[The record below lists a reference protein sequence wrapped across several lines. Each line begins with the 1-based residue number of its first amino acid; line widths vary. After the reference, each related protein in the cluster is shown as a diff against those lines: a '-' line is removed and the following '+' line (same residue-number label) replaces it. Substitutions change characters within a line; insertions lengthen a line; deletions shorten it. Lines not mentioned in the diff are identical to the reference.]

1 MILLSKAL
9 LKLSLTSNSG
19 VGKTQLMLHLLL
31 AVQLP
36 APVGLSKA
44 ALYLSTESSLPTG
57 RVSQLLAEHPTLKRY
72 TAQSRPKTGTGTWP
86 SLDNIYT
93 QEINTLD
100 VQERVMEQWVPL
112 LIERKNIG
120 LVIIDSLTGN
130 YREEFSNS
138 EYSFK
143 QNMIRRAKAMRKMGA
158 LLREYARAGVAVVVV
173 NQVSDRF
180 RKDRLAM
187 SGTPRS
193 FALSSTPHVSS
204 ETPKANTT
212 RAIMASRHA
221 QTQPTQASSNKMLD
235 DDRAMKIALQEQ
247 YFSGWGDDPLDQ
259 EKLKNPWGGIAWTK
273 QLSCRIALIKK
284 LDRVANDGRFRRWAK
299 VVFCPWA
306 PSSGPGVRSGAVEYK
321 ITPSG
326 LQGIETD
333 LSQPLTPPPVNP
345 HDPYGMDDPAIV
357 AEFEELEK
365 DWPLSHTAMHAQEEA
380 DTNPLQKQPMK
391 MQEPI
396 IMAQAPIQVQA
407 THITFDENG
416 QNVAR
421 QELVAPRLSP
431 TGSIGR
437 WDRRTGTAS
446 QPVEPRRIF
455 RGEIADAQV
464 EDKDMSDF
472 QDVPGDPHAPS
483 QPKVASASGAPDPG
497 PESSD
502 DDDDRM
508 NNDLKKAVEASQ
520 PKIRRFGSEV
530 PDSEAESEDESDGE
544 LFVEK
549 DTPERQWE
557 ADHGVEEATRIQIA
571 DDLDPEDNFLHPR
584 TEQEIKARQAEKEK
598 HDEEQSRQ
606 SPIPAPKPVDVIS
619 ARPVSAFT
627 KATLTRNLKEKA
639 KSAAPQPIFVAD
651 HESANPHATKVSGWI
666 SADGQRTVEPSTR
679 DHAVN
684 PPDDAFVPSRPYGE
698 AICAGEEIASTMD
711 EMTSLPADTQ
721 PDESAS
727 KKERMAAK
735 RARKA
740 EKKARKEEKK
750 SRQFLRKYPWS
761 PSAEEHTTAMAA
773 EKDEAAKA
781 QLLADYHLMCE
792 NRALEHDIT
801 ILEGD
806 WPLGQTEEGDYL
818 DIQNGFYV
826 PKEAAEFVLTQSR
839 LAAEYIQEAR
849 ERGEDV
855 EEWQLPDTSWR
866 PKSSAQKTPAKRLC
880 DGSIPHSQLSPKSDL
895 LNVIYPSAQP
905 RESMMPES
913 PPKQRKETPILPPK
927 THQQKQ
933 TDGKKA
939 PPILPGAKPP
949 SQPSQ
954 PPSTPVRPRS
964 EAGSSPQSSGRKETR
979 IVPGSKPSSPAAATP
994 APVPV
999 ITPVRKVTP
1008 VYPPKSPV
1016 AVIPDVPSMK
1026 RMKKRLPG
1034 SQLRN
1039 VMNSS
1044 NAVSPQ
1050 PEPIERQ
1057 KSKSMEPPSALEQ
1070 ENLPRSSAPRS
1081 SPPLSMGPPATP
1093 ASRVQALSPNKAR
1106 SRYSPNQRKRSGL
1119 QETYNHSLNLD
1130 NAPSPAA
1137 DPRSDYEDIS
1147 QESQEGTTIV
1157 EERPKDPPILPGMK
1171 PTKPLPVYKHPK
1183 HSHKKKPPVTPA
1195 TPLRPDQ
1202 LPKEDDIDY
1211 DAVFPSQASQECPV
1225 KEKQV
1230 FITKQGVKYPASKP
1244 RKDFYGASKI
1254 TKEVV
1259 YPPTKGQRDAAE
1271 AGGLTTVTPK
1281 IVKDVVYP
1289 PTKGQRDAADAERLA
1304 AQQPSTQ
1311 KKKVVFH
1318 FPPTKALDAENLDP
1332 EDEVEGDVMAGIIN
1346 FTALGTPPRKLQQQ
1360 GFLPLTSSPPKP
1372 YPSAQR
1378 QRYETPVPKSAPAKT
1393 FHATSISNA
1402 TINAL
1407 TVSRQPK
1414 YSSKPS
1420 ARWQE
1425 AQKELGITPTLQVP
1439 SSQPEVDEE
1448 HMREDEVEIEMD
1460 ADVMET
1466 PSRPPP
1472 TQAPAKNF
1480 EMTASD
1486 DEYGFDAEMLE
1497 AMTEIVVPPAPA
1509 PPAFQK
1515 RARLESPLKED
1526 CPGVGS
1532 SALKRARQESPA
1544 KDYDASPHSPALKRA
1559 RLNKKLG
1566 DASFGMSPYR
1576 AGAQRKS
1583 STGSN
1588 ISIPEESKE
1597 KTIKLFDKV
1606 KTLKTQGLPINYPPP
1621 PTSSQYEPGYTD
1633 GDGVYHPP
1641 ESQFGGPSR
1650 AFRELQAAQRRSSGA
1665 GASAGDVD
1673 GGRTTHGND
1682 GIRRW
1687 IPDAQEMED
1696 PHPSIERHEL
1706 GRDEE
1711 DVVWEN
1717 NALEQQARR
1726 EMEERE
1732 ERELEKVREREER
1745 ERVKEENRRAGR
1757 VDPRWLY
1764 ENQ

>member
-1 MILLSKAL
+1 
-9 LKLSLTSNSG
+9 
-19 VGKTQLMLHLLL
+19 
-31 AVQLP
+31 
-36 APVGLSKA
+36 
-44 ALYLSTESSLPTG
+44 
-57 RVSQLLAEHPTLKRY
+57 
-72 TAQSRPKTGTGTWP
+72 
-86 SLDNIYT
+86 
-93 QEINTLD
+93 
-100 VQERVMEQWVPL
+100 MEQWVPL

-130 YREEFSNS
+130 YREEFSNP

-180 RKDRLAM
+180 RRDGLAM
-187 SGTPRS
+187 SGTPPS
-193 FALSSTPHVSS
+193 FALSSTQHILS
-204 ETPKANTT
+204 EAPKANTT
-212 RAIMASRHA
+212 RAIMANRLA
-221 QTQPTQASSNKMLD
+221 QTQPTQAPSGTVLD
-235 DDRAMKIALQEQ
+235 DERYMKIALQEQ

-259 EKLKNPWGGIAWTK
+259 ENLKNPWGGIAWTK

-284 LDRVANDGRFRRWAK
+284 LDRVANDGSFRRWVK

-306 PSSGPGVRSGAVEYK
+306 PRSRPGIRHGAVEYK

-326 LQGIETD
+326 LQGIEAD

-345 HDPYGMDDPAIV
+345 HDPYGMEDPAIV

-365 DWPLSHTAMHAQEEA
+365 DWPLSHPAMLAQEKA
-380 DTNPLQKQPMK
+380 DTDPLQIGVSK

-396 IMAQAPIQVQA
+396 IMAQAPVAVHA
-407 THITFDENG
+407 THLTFDEDGHNIT
-416 QNVAR
+416 R
-421 QELVAPRLSP
+421 ELVAPRLSP
-431 TGSIGR
+431 RGGIGS
-437 WDRRTGTAS
+437 WDRGGTAS
-446 QPVEPRRIF
+446 QPVAPKRIF
-455 RGEIADAQV
+455 RDEIADTQV
-464 EDKDMSDF
+464 EDQDMSDF
-472 QDVPGDPHAPS
+472 QDVPDDAHAPS
-483 QPKVASASGAPDPG
+483 PPKVASN

-502 DDDDRM
+502 DDDNEQM

-520 PKIRRFGSEV
+520 PQIRRFGSEV
-530 PDSEAESEDESDGE
+530 PDSEVESEDDPDGE
-544 LFVEK
+544 LFAEK
-549 DTPERQWE
+549 DTPEREWE
-557 ADHGVEEATRIQIA
+557 VDHGVEEATRIQIP
-571 DDLDPEDNFLHPR
+571 DDLHPEDNFLHPR
-584 TEQEIKARQAEKEK
+584 TEQEVKARQAEKEK
-598 HDEEQSRQ
+598 QDEEQSRK
-606 SPIPAPKPVDVIS
+606 SPIPAPKPVDIIPEKLIS
-619 ARPVSAFT
+619 AST
-627 KATLTRNLKEKA
+627 KAALTRNLKEKA

-651 HESANPHATKVSGWI
+651 HESASPHATKVSGWV
-666 SADGQRTVEPSTR
+666 SADGQRTVEPITG
-679 DHAVN
+679 DHAAN

-698 AICAGEEIASTMD
+698 AIYTNEEIASTMD
-711 EMTSLPADTQ
+711 EMSSLPAGTQ

-727 KKERMAAK
+727 KKERRAAK

-750 SRQFLRKYPWS
+750 SRQFLQKYPWS
-761 PSAEEHTTAMAA
+761 TSAEEHTTAMAA

-781 QLLADYHLMCE
+781 QLLATYHLMCE
-792 NRALEHDIT
+792 NRAQENGIT

-806 WPLGQTEEGDYL
+806 WPLGQTAEGDYL

-866 PKSSAQKTPAKRLC
+866 PKSSAQKTPAKRLSDC
-880 DGSIPHSQLSPKSDL
+880 SIPHSQISPKSDL
-895 LNVIYPSAQP
+895 PNAIYPSAQP

-913 PPKQRKETPILPPK
+913 PPKARKETPILPPK

-933 TDGKKA
+933 AERKKP
-939 PPILPGAKPP
+939 PPILPGAKPC
-949 SQPSQ
+949 SHPSQ
-954 PPSTPVRPRS
+954 PPSTPVRPRC
-964 EAGSSPQSSGRKETR
+964 EAGSSTQSSSRNETR
-979 IVPGSKPSSPAAATP
+979 IVPGSKPSSPAPAHP
-994 APVPV
+994 APALVE
-999 ITPVRKVTP
+999 TSVRKVTP
-1008 VYPPKSPV
+1008 VYPPKSPI

-1026 RMKKRLPG
+1026 RMKKRLAG

-1044 NAVSPQ
+1044 DAVSPQ
-1050 PEPIERQ
+1050 PGPDERQ
-1057 KSKSMEPPSALEQ
+1057 KSKSMEPPPALEQ
-1070 ENLPRSSAPRS
+1070 DNLPRSSAPRS

-1093 ASRVQALSPNKAR
+1093 ASKVQALSPTKAR
-1106 SRYSPNQRKRSGL
+1106 ARYSPNQRKRSGL
-1119 QETYNHSLNLD
+1119 QETYNHSSNPD
-1130 NAPSPAA
+1130 NAPSPAVHH
-1137 DPRSDYEDIS
+1137 RSDYEDIS
-1147 QESQEGTTIV
+1147 QESQEGTTVV

-1211 DAVFPSQASQECPV
+1211 DAMFPSQASQESPV

-1244 RKDFYGASKI
+1244 GKDFYGTSKI

-1271 AGGLTTVTPK
+1271 VERLDAVTPK
-1281 IVKDVVYP
+1281 FVKDVIYS
-1289 PTKGQRDAADAERLA
+1289 PTRGERDAAEADRLA

-1311 KKKVVFH
+1311 KKKVVFN
-1318 FPPTKALDAENLDP
+1318 FPPTKPLDAENMDP
-1332 EDEVEGDVMAGIIN
+1332 EDDGEGMAGIIN
-1346 FTALGTPPRKLQQQ
+1346 FTALGNLPRKRQQQ
-1360 GFLPLTSSPPKP
+1360 HGAFLPLTSSPPKP

-1378 QRYETPVPKSAPAKT
+1378 RRYETPVPKSAPAKT

-1425 AQKELGITPTLQVP
+1425 AQKEFGIIPTVQVP
-1439 SSQPEVDEE
+1439 SSQPEVDGE
-1448 HMREDEVEIEMD
+1448 HLREDEVEID
-1460 ADVMET
+1460 TNADVAET
-1466 PSRPPP
+1466 PSRPPAMQVP
-1472 TQAPAKNF
+1472 VRNF

-1486 DEYGFDAEMLE
+1486 LGYGFDAEMFE
-1497 AMTEIVVPPAPA
+1497 AMTEVVVPPAPA
-1509 PPAFQK
+1509 PPASQ
-1515 RARLESPLKED
+1515 
-1526 CPGVGS
+1526 
-1532 SALKRARQESPA
+1532 KRARQESPA
-1544 KDYDASPHSPALKRA
+1544 MKRSRQESPPKDNDPDPQSPALKRA
-1559 RLNKKLG
+1559 RLSSKPG
-1566 DASFGMSPYR
+1566 DANLGMSPHR
-1576 AGAQRKS
+1576 IGAQRTMSSKS
-1583 STGSN
+1583 T
-1588 ISIPEESKE
+1588 ISIPSASRE
-1597 KTIKLFDKV
+1597 KTSKLFDKV
-1606 KTLKTQGLPINYPPP
+1606 KTLKTQGLPMNYPPP

-1633 GDGVYHPP
+1633 GGDGVYHPP
-1641 ESQFGGPSR
+1641 ESQFGGPSG
-1650 AFRELQAAQRRSSGA
+1650 AFHEFQAAERRSSGTTT
-1665 GASAGDVD
+1665 DRD
-1673 GGRTTHGND
+1673 GSRT
-1682 GIRRW
+1682 W
-1687 IPDAQEMED
+1687 IPDAQEMEE
-1696 PHPSIERHEL
+1696 PHFSIEGDEL

-1711 DVVWEN
+1711 DVMWEN
-1717 NALEQQARR
+1717 NALELQARR

-1732 ERELEKVREREER
+1732 ERESQLALEKVREREER
-1745 ERVKEENRRAGR
+1745 EREREENRRKGR

>member
-1 MILLSKAL
+1 
-9 LKLSLTSNSG
+9 
-19 VGKTQLMLHLLL
+19 MLHLLL

-57 RVSQLLAEHPTLKRY
+57 RVTQLLAEHPTLKRY
-72 TAQSRPKTGTGTWP
+72 TAQAHPKTGTGTWP

-112 LIERKNIG
+112 LIERRNIG
-120 LVIIDSLTGN
+120 LIIIDSLTGN
-130 YREEFSNS
+130 YREEFSNP

-143 QNMIRRAKAMRKMGA
+143 QNMIRRAKAMRKMGV

-180 RKDRLAM
+180 RKDGLAM
-187 SGTPRS
+187 SGTPRP
-193 FALSSTPHVSS
+193 FALSSTQHVSS
-204 ETPKANTT
+204 EAPKANTT
-212 RAIMASRHA
+212 RAIMASRLA
-221 QTQPTQASSNKMLD
+221 QTEPTQAPSNIMFD
-235 DDRAMKIALQEQ
+235 DDRAMKVAVQEQ

-259 EKLKNPWGGIAWTK
+259 ENLKNPWGGIAWTK
-273 QLSCRIALIKK
+273 QLSCRIVLIKK
-284 LDRVANDGRFRRWAK
+284 LDRVTNDGSFRRWAK

-306 PSSGPGVRSGAVEYK
+306 ASSGPGVRSGAVEYR
-321 ITPSG
+321 ITTSG

-345 HDPYGMDDPAIV
+345 HDPYGMEDPAVV

-365 DWPLSHTAMHAQEEA
+365 DWPLSHPAMLAQEKA
-380 DTNPLQKQPMK
+380 DTDPLQIGTMK

-396 IMAQAPIQVQA
+396 IMAQAPIAVHA
-407 THITFDENG
+407 THITFDEDG
-416 QNVAR
+416 ENVAR
-421 QELVAPRLSP
+421 QELVAPRLNP
-431 TGSIGR
+431 TSEIGS

-446 QPVEPRRIF
+446 QPVAPRRIF
-455 RGEIADAQV
+455 RDEITNTQI
-464 EDKDMSDF
+464 EDQDMSDF
-472 QDVPGDPHAPS
+472 QDVPGDAYAPP
-483 QPKVASASGAPDPG
+483 QQEVASGGAAPDSD

-502 DDDDRM
+502 NDDDVQM
-508 NNDLKKAVEASQ
+508 NNDLKRAVEASQ

-530 PDSEAESEDESDGE
+530 PDSEAESEAESEDESDGE

-549 DTPERQWE
+549 NTPERQWE
-557 ADHGVEEATRIQIA
+557 ADHGVEEATGIQIA
-571 DDLDPEDNFLHPR
+571 DDLDPEDNFLHPQ
-584 TEQEIKARQAEKEK
+584 TEQELKARQAEKEK
-598 HDEEQSRQ
+598 QDEEQSRM
-606 SPIPAPKPVDVIS
+606 SPVPAPKPFDIIS
-619 ARPVSAFT
+619 AKPVSAST
-627 KATLTRNLKEKA
+627 KAALTRNLKEKA
-639 KSAAPQPIFVAD
+639 KSAAPQPIFAAD
-651 HESANPHATKVSGWI
+651 HESANPHATKISGWV
-666 SADGQRTVEPSTR
+666 SADGQRIVEPSTG

-698 AICAGEEIASTMD
+698 AICASEEIASTMD
-711 EMTSLPADTQ
+711 EMASLPADTQ

-727 KKERMAAK
+727 KKERRAAK

-750 SRQFLRKYPWS
+750 SRQFWRKYPWS

-773 EKDEAAKA
+773 EKDEVAKA
-781 QLLADYHLMCE
+781 RLLADYQLMCE
-792 NRALEHDIT
+792 NRAREQGIT
-801 ILEGD
+801 IFEGD
-806 WPLGQTEEGDYL
+806 WPLGQTAGGDYL

-826 PKEAAEFVLTQSR
+826 PTESAEHVLTQSR
-839 LAAEYIQEAR
+839 LAAEYIQEMR
-849 ERGEDV
+849 EMGEDV
-855 EEWQLPDTSWR
+855 EEWLNQNSHWR
-866 PKSSAQKTPAKRLC
+866 PTSSAQKMPAQRQHE
-880 DGSIPHSQLSPKSDL
+880 GSIPPSQLSSKSDL
-895 LNVIYPSAQP
+895 PNVIYPSVQP

-913 PPKQRKETPILPPK
+913 PSKGRKETPILPPK

-933 TDGKKA
+933 AERKKQ

-949 SQPSQ
+949 TQPSQSSQ

-979 IVPGSKPSSPAAATP
+979 IVPGSKPSSPSAATP
-994 APVPV
+994 APAPV
-999 ITPVRKVTP
+999 ETPVRKVTP

-1044 NAVSPQ
+1044 DAVSSQ
-1050 PEPIERQ
+1050 PELVGRQ
-1057 KSKSMEPPSALEQ
+1057 KSKSMEPLPALDQ

-1081 SPPLSMGPPATP
+1081 SPPLSVGPPATP
-1093 ASRVQALSPNKAR
+1093 ASKVQALSPTKAR
-1106 SRYSPNQRKRSGL
+1106 ARYSPNQRKRSGL
-1119 QETYNHSLNLD
+1119 QETYNHSLNPD
-1130 NAPSPAA
+1130 NVPSPASHH
-1137 DPRSDYEDIS
+1137 PSEYEDIS
-1147 QESQEGTTIV
+1147 QESQEGTTVV

-1183 HSHKKKPPVTPA
+1183 HSHKKKPPVTPV

-1211 DAVFPSQASQECPV
+1211 DAMFPSQASQESPV

-1244 RKDFYGASKI
+1244 GKDFYGASKI

-1271 AGGLTTVTPK
+1271 LERTAAVTPT
-1281 IVKDVVYP
+1281 ILKDVAYP
-1289 PTKGQRDAADAERLA
+1289 PTRGQRDAAEAEQLA
-1304 AQQPSTQ
+1304 ARQSSTQ
-1311 KKKVVFH
+1311 KKKVVFN
-1318 FPPTKALDAENLDP
+1318 FPPTKALDVENMDP
-1332 EDEVEGDVMAGIIN
+1332 EDDGEGMAGIIN
-1346 FTALGTPPRKLQQQ
+1346 FTALGTPTRKTQQQ
-1360 GFLPLTSSPPKP
+1360 KSQGGFLPLTSSPPKP

-1425 AQKELGITPTLQVP
+1425 AQKELGITPTVQVP
-1439 SSQPEVDEE
+1439 SSQPEVDDE
-1448 HMREDEVEIEMD
+1448 HMHEDEVEID
-1460 ADVMET
+1460 GDGDIMESA
-1466 PSRPPP
+1466 SRPPP
-1472 TQAPAKNF
+1472 LQAPNGTEEVTVAEGF

-1486 DEYGFDAEMLE
+1486 DEYGFDAGVLE
-1497 AMTEIVVPPAPA
+1497 AMTEVVVPPASALPA
-1509 PPAFQK
+1509 SQK
-1515 RARLESPLKED
+1515 RPRQESPAKA
-1526 CPGVGS
+1526 GHHRVGL
-1532 SALKRARQESPA
+1532 SALKRARQESPV
-1544 KDYDASPHSPALKRA
+1544 KDIDPAPHSSPVKRA
-1559 RLNKKLG
+1559 RLSNPGETNL
-1566 DASFGMSPYR
+1566 GMSPC
-1576 AGAQRKS
+1576 AQRRTS
-1583 STGSN
+1583 SESN
-1588 ISIPEESKE
+1588 ISIPSTSRE
-1597 KTIKLFDKV
+1597 KTSKLFDKV
-1606 KTLKTQGLPINYPPP
+1606 KTLKAQGLPMNYPAP

-1633 GDGVYHPP
+1633 GDGNYHPP

-1650 AFRELQAAQRRSSGA
+1650 AFRELQATLRTSS
-1665 GASAGDVD
+1665 SAGVGIGITTQDRD
-1673 GGRTTHGND
+1673 GSRT
-1682 GIRRW
+1682 W
-1687 IPDAQEMED
+1687 IPDAKDMEE
-1696 PHPSIERHEL
+1696 PHPSIERDEL

-1711 DVVWEN
+1711 DVVWED
-1717 NALEQQARR
+1717 NALKEQAER
-1726 EMEERE
+1726 EIREREERE
-1732 ERELEKVREREER
+1732 EREILKEKDRDESERMEE
-1745 ERVKEENRRAGR
+1745 VNGNKGR